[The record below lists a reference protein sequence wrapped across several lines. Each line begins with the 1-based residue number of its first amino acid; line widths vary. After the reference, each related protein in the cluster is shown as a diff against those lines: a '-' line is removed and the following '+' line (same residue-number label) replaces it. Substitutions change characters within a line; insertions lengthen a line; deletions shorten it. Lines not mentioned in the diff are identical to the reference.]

1 MLSSCCDLSFI
12 TLLRLVKSL
21 LTRWL
26 CLYIIANLNKVRF
39 TWVFFKGNMAF
50 LEEGSC
56 VSVFLTCKGRGSR
69 HRDCNHRP
77 YSGVLLQ
84 VYQYLEIIYC

>member
-1 MLSSCCDLSFI
+1 MFSKVAFNQVFVS
-12 TLLRLVKSL
+12 V
-21 LTRWL
+21 
-26 CLYIIANLNKVRF
+26 YHNKPEQSQVY
-39 TWVFFKGNMAF
+39 VLFFKGNKAS

-69 HRDCNHRP
+69 HRVRNHRP